1 LCFWKVTSQLIL
13 DEDGILSVNGWLRIK
28 RLSRI
33 AISAIMA
40 VPKKKTSKSKRDK
53 RRATWRHKAT
63 VQAQK
68 ALSLGKSIL
77 TGRSTFVYPVAEDEE
92 EES

>member
-1 LCFWKVTSQLIL
+1 
-13 DEDGILSVNGWLRIK
+13 
-28 RLSRI
+28 
-33 AISAIMA
+33 MA

-53 RRATWRHKAT
+53 RRATWRHKAI

-77 TGRSTFVYPVAEDEE
+77 TGRSTFVYPTAEE
-92 EES
+92 EEEEE

>member
-1 LCFWKVTSQLIL
+1 
-13 DEDGILSVNGWLRIK
+13 
-28 RLSRI
+28 
-33 AISAIMA
+33 MA

-53 RRATWRHKAT
+53 RRATWTHKA
-63 VQAQK
+63 VVEARK

-77 TGRSTFVYPVAEDEE
+77 SGRSNFVYPTAEEE